1 MLQGIYERIDMVK
14 KVKVTGEWTQTYL
27 VDDVSGAMKHANEV
41 KEMYPHLNISKIKAV
56 VIDTI
61 GEDDKPKP
69 NHTVVSIEEI
79 VADQHMSLSAKYW
92 NDKKNDE

>member
-1 MLQGIYERIDMVK
+1 MVK

-41 KEMYPHLNISKIKAV
+41 KEMYPHLNIDKIKAV

-61 GEDDKPKP
+61 GEDKKPKT